1 MNIFISQIE
10 VIRPTRKFVFDALE
24 RAYYT
29 LLSKH
34 NLIPVPNS
42 NIVPD
47 NDYDCLVLTG
57 GPDSVARNK
66 TENLLYEDAF
76 KKGKPIVGIC
86 HGAFVINDIC
96 GGVNGYIDNHVD
108 KEHTIKMYD
117 KEYNVRCYH
126 TQRIEKLPKDF
137 IAIAYDLEGNPEA
150 FKHKTLPIYG
160 MLWHPE
166 RMENPVLP
174 PEVKKL
180 LD

>member
-42 NIVPD
+42 IIVPD

-66 TENLLYEDAF
+66 TENL
-76 KKGKPIVGIC
+76 
-86 HGAFVINDIC
+86 
-96 GGVNGYIDNHVD
+96 
-108 KEHTIKMYD
+108 
-117 KEYNVRCYH
+117 
-126 TQRIEKLPKDF
+126 
-137 IAIAYDLEGNPEA
+137 
-150 FKHKTLPIYG
+150 
-160 MLWHPE
+160 
-166 RMENPVLP
+166 
-174 PEVKKL
+174 
-180 LD
+180 